1 MTADTAREQGIVPAL
16 AVEEAVRD
24 ADYIIEFDADT
35 AQVTGVFYAD
45 GRSGFFGST
54 PASTNAAKTYYETE
68 DASTD
73 QAARM
78 GHDPMIGYYGGTPA
92 GATPEK
98 ALANPVIWVDEATGC
113 LMVQD
118 PNIAAGRKARAPP
131 PPRWLSRTPARTWRS
146 RSPA

>member
-54 PASTNAAKTYYETE
+54 PAST
-68 DASTD
+68 
-73 QAARM
+73 
-78 GHDPMIGYYGGTPA
+78 TPRRRI
-92 GATPEK
+92 TKPR
-98 ALANPVIWVDEATGC
+98 T
-113 LMVQD
+113 
-118 PNIAAGRKARAPP
+118 PP
-131 PPRWLSRTPARTWRS
+131 PIRRRAWATTP
-146 RSPA
+146 

>member
-54 PASTNAAKTYYETE
+54 PASTNAAK
-68 DASTD
+68 
-73 QAARM
+73 RC
-78 GHDPMIGYYGGTPA
+78 
-92 GATPEK
+92 
-98 ALANPVIWVDEATGC
+98 V
-113 LMVQD
+113 
-118 PNIAAGRKARAPP
+118 
-131 PPRWLSRTPARTWRS
+131 
-146 RSPA
+146 